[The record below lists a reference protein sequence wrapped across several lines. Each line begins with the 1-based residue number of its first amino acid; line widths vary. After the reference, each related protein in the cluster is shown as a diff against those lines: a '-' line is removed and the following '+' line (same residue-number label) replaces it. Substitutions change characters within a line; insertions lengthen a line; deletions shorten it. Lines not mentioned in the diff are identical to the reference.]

1 MNATWTTKYGERRV
15 RHDPPTLEDAL
26 FAAQGM
32 MLEGQEQIRF
42 AAELMQVPVEDIQA
56 RAEQWIR
63 NQANNRAS
71 DRAGQTRA
79 ILVGREARTV
89 IVERR
94 TTRHIGDRRSP
105 KS

>member
-1 MNATWTTKYGERRV
+1 MSATWTTKYGERRV

-63 NQANNRAS
+63 NQAFNQ
-71 DRAGQTRA
+71 AGRTRSMP
-79 ILVGREARTV
+79 VGRETRTV

-94 TTRHIGDRRSP
+94 TTRHIGDRRPP